1 MNKES
6 IKKISKVK
14 LVEYEQ
20 GKLKLVVENKDGSLV
35 FSKKV
40 ITCNREQ
47 GQLTIELEDD
57 LTTREWSGDH
67 TRVAM

>member
-1 MNKES
+1 MNKKS

-14 LVEYEQ
+14 LVEYQE

-40 ITCNREQ
+40 ITCNREM
-47 GQLTIELEDD
+47 GQLTIDLED
-57 LTTREWSGDH
+57 EVPDH
-67 TRVAM
+67 S